1 MSGQDDIPAAPPLD
15 NIVSQAREKMS
26 SNPSSYARVEP
37 TLNFTKKGMPTT
49 LIKFWG
55 IQIIVGIIMYVVII
69 LIMMYFGQRT
79 VLGNVLAILAI
90 IMGNTYM
97 VTKFQNLDGCYKQL
111 A

>member
-1 MSGQDDIPAAPPLD
+1 MAEKLE
-15 NIVSQAREKMS
+15 NIVTLAQQSADGK
-26 SNPSSYARVEP
+26 NVKLGLVDP
-37 TLNFTKKGMPTT
+37 TMNFAKKGMPTT

-69 LIMMYFGQRT
+69 LIMMYFGQQT
-79 VLGNVLAILAI
+79 VLGNVLAVLAI